1 MTLSKRSVETLV
13 DLVEIKLSTIQVF
26 DREDAREVAILER
39 ALNELT
45 ASNGGGDGTAG
56 PGRRGRRPKMMSLDE
71 AV

>member
-1 MTLSKRSVETLV
+1 MNLSKRSVETLV
-13 DLVEIKLSTIQVF
+13 DLVEIKLSTIQIF

-45 ASNGGGDGTAG
+45 AINAGEGGAAG
-56 PGRRGRRPKMMSLDE
+56 PGRRGRRPKVMALEE